1 MLQAVSEYT
10 DNVDILS
17 GVHKNH
23 RILAQIRDIC
33 AILSGLLVA
42 CDYRAGQ
49 RLVSDKDFKDNA
61 EFFQDLFEIARRHK
75 VCVCLCAC
83 VLVRSTQLRRR
94 HASPIDSRRLFS
106 PATEPYASLPVTCT
120 RS

>member
-1 MLQAVSEYT
+1 MSEYT

-17 GVHKNH
+17 GVSKNH
-23 RILAQIRDIC
+23 RILTQIRDIC

-49 RLVSDKDFKDNA
+49 RLVTDKDFKDNA

-75 VCVCLCAC
+75 VCIVSC
-83 VLVRSTQLRRR
+83 RRCCCCHR
-94 HASPIDSRRLFS
+94 P
-106 PATEPYASLPVTCT
+106 CC
-120 RS
+120 